1 MMAEECEPNALKCVC
16 ITGNERIVSIVLF
29 VIYTVAVFVFVAKTR
44 HIK

>member
-1 MMAEECEPNALKCVC
+1 MMAEECKNHDLKCVC

-29 VIYTVAVFVFVAKTR
+29 VIYTVAVFVFFAKTR